1 MICGAGPLRPC
12 AEAAWLIFCCLSGAI
27 SFQRLLA
34 KQGSP
39 ITWEPSTPTT
49 FVTAKVVGKN
59 QSSIYSLTVA
69 LFPWSSPTELR
80 GPTFLASISRLL
92 ILGCP
97 SVLEHLTASLLQA
110 RLHSPSPV
118 VCTWAWDYPQ
128 APGAPLLKVKWPL
141 NCLADLVFLEERS
154 SCLDGDRPISRRFL
168 NVQKENVKAISVDRI
183 SADTSHCGFWGL
195 SWVGILS
202 LPFIHL
208 CNQASAH
215 VLGNLTYLCPGY
227 YEHFLGL
234 ILNSNLFVQI
244 VGWRLACG
252 D

>member
-27 SFQRLLA
+27 SVQRLLA

-39 ITWEPSTPTT
+39 ITWEPSTPIT

-59 QSSIYSLTVA
+59 QSIIYSLTVA
-69 LFPWSSPTELR
+69 LFPWSSLQNFSRQHFQATDPGLLFCSGTSSCFSFFR
-80 GPTFLASISRLL
+80 LAST
-92 ILGCP
+92 
-97 SVLEHLTASLLQA
+97 VQ
-110 RLHSPSPV
+110 V
-118 VCTWAWDYPQ
+118 QWCTWAWDYSQ

-154 SCLDGDRPISRRFL
+154 SCLDGDRPISWRFL

-183 SADTSHCGFWGL
+183 SADTSHCGFWVL
-195 SWVGILS
+195 TWVGILS